1 MGFLYSFFMTFRFA
15 RPPMSLRERFRPTAP
30 TPPDPEAETR
40 AARALS
46 AQRGRSSYASAP
58 RAGKAAAALL
68 KPLAPK
74 GGIGFNELK
83 RRWGEVAGDAFARAT
98 PEKFAGGVLTL
109 RAPGA
114 LAPFLQQQTSL
125 LIERLKIAGA
135 NVASVRLVQRSATP
149 APPANLRRL
158 SKPISTAEET
168 ALAQALD
175 PVSDPR
181 LKSALMRLGRAVKQ
195 G

>member
-1 MGFLYSFFMTFRFA
+1 
-15 RPPMSLRERFRPTAP
+15 MSLRERFRPAAP
-30 TPPDPEAETR
+30 APPDPDAETR
-40 AARALS
+40 ATRALGGK
-46 AQRGRSSYASAP
+46 RGRASYACAP

-68 KPLAPK
+68 KPFAPK
-74 GGIGFNELK
+74 GGMGFNELK
-83 RRWGEVAGDAFARAT
+83 RRWGEVAGEAFSRAT

-114 LAPFLQQQTSL
+114 LAPFLQQQTPL
-125 LIERLKIAGA
+125 LIERLKTAGA
-135 NVASVRLVQRSATP
+135 HVASVRIAQRSATP

-168 ALAQALD
+168 ALAQTLD